1 MVSLL
6 LFWESHMKH
15 TKRLIYG
22 LLTVAAA
29 LGGLS
34 TAQAQADVPRRELSI
49 GEALQLGQ
57 INIPQ
62 LVRART
68 EQKVVESKK
77 EGAAL
82 WLSQNPYATVLL
94 GSRKETTSDPVAA
107 GVQYQVHIE
116 QALEIAGQRWT
127 RLAAVASQVE
137 VAKAQTELAQVES
150 RALLLSAY
158 VQASFA
164 EQRVAVAR
172 GREETADRLLGS
184 ARTRLELGATGELE
198 VNLAQIEL
206 GRVRGER
213 VQAEVLMSSRQT
225 GLGILCGLPASTPLL
240 LSTSHALPPVL
251 EVAPLDDLY
260 LLAETERADLQAI
273 RRQEVAL
280 KSEEARLRRE
290 AVPSLILAFDYQR
303 DLPGQTFLGGT
314 VGLTL
319 PMWNRNQGP
328 LAQVHATEQQRQA
341 EERLLRTR
349 IRGEVALA
357 SRKLQLLRVQVQEF
371 QQNVLPPAERNMEL
385 LRRGWQAGKF
395 DLFRVITASRELTET
410 RLRLLD
416 LLEDLWVAAIELERA
431 VGAPLLQGVPS

>member
-1 MVSLL
+1 MN
-6 LFWESHMKH
+6 HR
-15 TKRLIYG
+15 KRLLYG

-29 LGGLS
+29 LGDLS
-34 TAQAQADVPRRELSI
+34 TAQAEGDVPRRELSV

-57 INIPQ
+57 TNIPQ

-68 EQKVVESKK
+68 EQRVVESKK

-94 GSRKETTSDPVAA
+94 GSRKETTSDPVAS

-158 VQASFA
+158 VQAAFA

-213 VQAEVLMSSRQT
+213 VQAEVVMSSRQT
-225 GLGILCGLPASTPLL
+225 VLGILCGLPVSTPLV
-240 LSTSHALPPVL
+240 LSTSHAAPPVL
-251 EVAPLDDLY
+251 DAAPLDDLY
-260 LLAETERADLQAI
+260 VLAETERADLLAI
-273 RRQEVAL
+273 RRQEAAL

-290 AVPSLILAFDYQR
+290 AVPSLLLAFDYQR

-328 LAQVHATEQQRQA
+328 LAQVHATEHQRQA